1 MEKSDQRNFTGQP
14 MNIAI
19 VLPYLKAGGTER
31 QASYIANFLKEK
43 GHTVTVISIERNNT
57 FQDLFEVPV
66 EYLNSTNRNSYLFK
80 NTNLLANKLSELRTD
95 VVLSRAWS
103 VNMVTERSARKLK
116 IPSVLILSGSINLS
130 GHSFLK
136 KMIHRRTLD
145 KCSAIISVSEKAK
158 QNCIKWLK
166 TDSGKISV
174 IHNGIDIDWV
184 KGKAENAE
192 DLPNEVFGTKNPKL
206 VFVGRL
212 IHRKGL
218 DLLLEVIHKMKQNG
232 RTVELIVVGDGE
244 EKSAYINMA
253 KKFGISSLIHFEG
266 EQKNPFPFMKMA
278 DIFVLPSRSEG
289 FPNVLL
295 EAMALG
301 LPVVAA
307 NCESGPD
314 EILNGKNGLLAK
326 PNSGQSLKKEV
337 EKLLYSN
344 ELRIEI
350 AEKGFKTVKKSFQL
364 NDQLKKIENTLIS
377 ASCE

>member
-1 MEKSDQRNFTGQP
+1 
-14 MNIAI
+14 MNIVI

-43 GHTVTVISIERNNT
+43 GHMVTVVSIERNNT
-57 FQDLFEVPV
+57 FQDLFKVPV
-66 EYLNSTNRNSYLFK
+66 EYLNSSNRSSYLLK
-80 NTNLLANKLSELRTD
+80 ISTLLADKLSNIKAD

-116 IPSVLILSGSINLS
+116 IPSVLYLSGSMNLS
-130 GHSFLK
+130 GHSFVK

-145 KCSAIISVSEKAK
+145 NGSAIISVSAKAK

-166 TDSGKISV
+166 TDGSKISV
-174 IHNGIDIDWV
+174 VHNGIDIDWV
-184 KGKAENAE
+184 KEKAEGSE
-192 DLPNEVFGTKNPKL
+192 DLPNKLLDSPTPKL

-218 DLLLEVIHKMKQNG
+218 DLLLDAIHEISCDGKI
-232 RTVELIVVGDGE
+232 VELIVVGDGE

-253 KKFGISSLIHFEG
+253 VKLGISEQIYFAG
-266 EQKNPFPFMKMA
+266 EQKNPFPFMQMA

-289 FPNVLL
+289 FPNVLP

-301 LPVVAA
+301 LPVVAS

-314 EILNGKNGLLAK
+314 EILNGKNGLLAE
-326 PNSGQSLKKEV
+326 PSSSQSLKEEI
-337 EKLLYSN
+337 EKLLRSDSY
-344 ELRIEI
+344 RRKI
-350 AEKGFKTVKKSFQL
+350 AEEGFKTVKKYFQL
-364 NDQLKKIENTLIS
+364 NDQLQKIERVLIS
-377 ASCE
+377 ARYV